1 MKRWKSVVAIAALA
15 PLALAACGSKGASN
29 ETEGKGGSQVAVTLD
44 DYAIRPAETTLSA
57 GEVAFKIENVG
68 ATEHEMVVIR
78 SDVAIED
85 IPVDGD
91 EANEEAPGMTPIGEV
106 EGVQP
111 GETTELVLTLEPG
124 RYILLCN
131 LAKHF
136 GRGMVTE
143 IQVA

>member
-1 MKRWKSVVAIAALA
+1 MKRWKYVVAIVALV
-15 PLALAACGSKGASN
+15 PLALAACSSKEASN
-29 ETEGKGGSQVAVTLD
+29 EAGGASQVATTLD
-44 DYAIRPAETTLSA
+44 DYAIRLAETTLSA
-57 GEVAFKIENVG
+57 GDVTFKIENVG

-85 IPVDGD
+85 IPVEGD
-91 EANEEAPGMTPIGEV
+91 EANEEGPGMTPIGEV

-111 GETTELVLTLEPG
+111 GETTELVLTLDPG

-143 IQVA
+143 IQVK